1 MMIPTFQIIKI
12 LISAFIILVATEV
25 SKKSTLLSSI
35 IIAIPLVSIVSLTW
49 IWFET
54 KDLNKISTLSTQIFW
69 FVIPSL
75 PMFLLLPFFLNKG
88 LSFYISM
95 IISCGITIILFYIMQ
110 RLISN

>member
-12 LISAFIILVATEV
+12 LISALIILVATEV

-110 RLISN
+110 RIISN